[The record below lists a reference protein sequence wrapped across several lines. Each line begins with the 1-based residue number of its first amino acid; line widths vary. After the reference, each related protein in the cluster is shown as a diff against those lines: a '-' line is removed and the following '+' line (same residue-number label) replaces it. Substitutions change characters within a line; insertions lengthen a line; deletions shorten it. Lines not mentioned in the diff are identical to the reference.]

1 MRFFKLK
8 KAFFTAVQDIRKSQ
22 KLKGKNANQG
32 AKNDKDLSKK
42 SASVQLS
49 FSNEKAAIYGQKGR

>member
-22 KLKGKNANQG
+22 KLKGKNVIRA
-32 AKNDKDLSKK
+32 AKNDKDS
-42 SASVQLS
+42 
-49 FSNEKAAIYGQKGR
+49 G

>member
-22 KLKGKNANQG
+22 KLKGKNAIQG
-32 AKNDKDLSKK
+32 SKNDKDLS
-42 SASVQLS
+42 
-49 FSNEKAAIYGQKGR
+49 

>member
-22 KLKGKNANQG
+22 KLKGKNAIKSL
-32 AKNDKDLSKK
+32 KNDKDFSKK
-42 SASVQLS
+42 SAPVQPVFPMRKQQFLP
-49 FSNEKAAIYGQKGR
+49 